1 MYFVCVY
8 PGCKTL
14 LPKVVACE
22 GPLIMMTGSLSP
34 KKKKTLKKKEEKR
47 GCSLIRACLL
57 IRSNTVFKLYPQEEH
72 DKRRRDMLELQRME
86 KEQLNFKRMREDAER
101 AEEDEFK
108 KQVGVVPRIA
118 RQQSLLSYPFSGR

>member
-34 KKKKTLKKKEEKR
+34 KKKIKKKKKKKKKKKER
-47 GCSLIRACLL
+47 GCSLIRACSL
-57 IRSNTVFKLYPQEEH
+57 IRSNTVVKEKDNNIVKSNLKIIIIVIQFKNTLISSH
-72 DKRRRDMLELQRME
+72 L
-86 KEQLNFKRMREDAER
+86 
-101 AEEDEFK
+101 
-108 KQVGVVPRIA
+108 PRITD
-118 RQQSLLSYPFSGR
+118 